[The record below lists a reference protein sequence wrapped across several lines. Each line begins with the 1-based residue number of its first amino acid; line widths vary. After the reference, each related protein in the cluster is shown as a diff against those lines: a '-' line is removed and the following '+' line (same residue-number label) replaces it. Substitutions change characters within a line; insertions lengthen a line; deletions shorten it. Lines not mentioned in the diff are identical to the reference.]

1 MDFEIIECLLLQTY
15 VTMVSEP
22 MSSTSLE
29 RLSNLRVIQDT
40 QFRKKELLVMPLVS
54 LELIVKEV

>member
-1 MDFEIIECLLLQTY
+1 MLLQTY

-40 QFRKKELLVMPLVS
+40 QLRKKELLVMPLVS